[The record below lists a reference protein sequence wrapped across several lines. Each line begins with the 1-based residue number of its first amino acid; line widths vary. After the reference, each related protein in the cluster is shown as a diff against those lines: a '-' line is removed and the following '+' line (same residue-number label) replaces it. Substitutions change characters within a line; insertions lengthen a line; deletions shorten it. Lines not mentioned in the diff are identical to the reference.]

1 MQAERAQKIADSWT
15 GRYRHPVESKRV
27 PQRQRIKLYVIALP
41 IRDNPRNAG
50 KEVISPEFHP
60 RLQKPAIGVNFC
72 DASVKQRQNIIF
84 GINGVMLRQNRVQW
98 RGDKC

>member
-1 MQAERAQKIADSWT
+1 LEPEDTAIRS
-15 GRYRHPVESKRV
+15 ESKRV
-27 PQRQRIKLYVIALP
+27 PQRQRIKLYVIGLAYQ
-41 IRDNPRNAG
+41 G
-50 KEVISPEFHP
+50 QSPECRERGNLRRSFTP

-98 RGDKC
+98 RGDKMLKNVAG